1 MNVLIGNMSLVG
13 PRPEIPDVVEVYP
26 EEYKQRL
33 MVTPGI
39 TGLAQISGRGEI
51 ELGKTVYYDLT
62 YIKNFSLWLD
72 IKVLFKTFSSVFKSE
87 GAF

>member
-1 MNVLIGNMSLVG
+1 MRKTSLDEIPQLMNVLIGNMSLVG
-13 PRPEIPDVVEVYP
+13 PRPEIPDVVKVYP

-62 YIKNFSLWLD
+62 YIKKFFTMVGY
-72 IKVLFKTFSSVFKSE
+72 KGTF
-87 GAF
+87 